1 MSMKTAIKYKDN
13 GLTSIW
19 EELVLKYA
27 GITAVIDRYS
37 DLKLTYKELHQLIL
51 DFASGLQS
59 LGLKKGDHISLFSE
73 NSAKWLIA
81 DQAVLM
87 CGVVNAVRSSQAPKE
102 ELLYILE
109 HSDSTV
115 LIAENLATVEK
126 LKDYSLNFI
135 ICLSDEA
142 IIEDNVYSFKDV
154 VALGKKQEFNPVEID
169 KDDLATL
176 VYTSGTTGKP
186 KGVMLSHGNL
196 LSQITALVDA
206 LKISPGEKAL
216 NMLPTWH
223 TYERTCEYYLL
234 SRGVTM
240 AYTNVVNFKEDIK
253 RYNPHFLISV
263 PRIWEALYSG
273 INIEL
278 KKLPIV
284 RQKIAR
290 FLLKT
295 GETHIKARRVLTNM
309 CIDGNNNKLL
319 ELIKFCATYPA
330 YKLGEKLILK
340 KIPLALGKNFKQG
353 ISGGGALAG
362 YLEDF
367 YETVGINI
375 TVGYGLT
382 ETSPVLT
389 LRKKQFNLKNSAGKP
404 IPGTEI
410 KIQDGIVFARG
421 AQFMKGYYKAPQA
434 TNEILSNDGW
444 LNTGDLGWLTPRN
457 DLILTGRCK
466 DVIVLSNGENIEP
479 QPLEDALLQSSYI
492 SQIMLVGQ
500 DQAHLGALIVLSP
513 EAFENPDIEKILK
526 KELKEHIQK
535 RPNFRLYEK
544 IQCFRIIEE
553 PFSIDNGLLTRTMK
567 VKKSEVYKKYN
578 YLVDEMFS

>member
-1 MSMKTAIKYKDN
+1 MTTTIKYKN
-13 GLTSIW
+13 KGLTSIW
-19 EELVLKYA
+19 EELVLNYA

-37 DLKLTYKELHQLIL
+37 DFELTYKELHQLIL

-59 LGLKKGDHISLFSE
+59 MGLKKDDHVCLFSE
-73 NSAKWLIA
+73 NSAKWLVA

-87 CGVVNAVRSSQAPKE
+87 CGAVNAVRSSQAPTE
-102 ELLYILE
+102 ELLYILN

-135 ICLSDEA
+135 ICLSDEN
-142 IIEDNVYSFKDV
+142 ILQDNVYSFKDV
-154 VALGKKQEFNPVEID
+154 VALGKKQEFNPVEIE

-186 KGVMLSHGNL
+186 KGVMLTHGNL
-196 LSQITALVDA
+196 LSQITALVEP
-206 LKISPGEKAL
+206 LGISPGDKAL

-240 AYTNVVNFKEDIK
+240 AYTNVINFKEDIK
-253 RYNPHFLISV
+253 RYNHHFLVSV
-263 PRIWEALYSG
+263 PRIWEALHSG
-273 INIEL
+273 IHTEL
-278 KKLPIV
+278 KKLPYT
-284 RQKIAR
+284 RQKLAR

-295 GETHIKARRVLTNM
+295 SETHIKARRILTNM
-309 CIDGNNNKLL
+309 TIDGHNNKLHAL
-319 ELIKFCATYPA
+319 VSLCATYPA
-330 YKLGEKLILK
+330 YKLGEKLIFK
-340 KIPLALGKNFKQG
+340 KIRSALGKNFKQG

-362 YLEDF
+362 YLENF

-389 LRKKQFNLKNSAGKP
+389 LRKRHFNLRNSAGKP

-410 KIQDGIVFARG
+410 KIQDGVVFARG
-421 AQFMKGYYKAPQA
+421 AQIMKGYYKDQQA
-434 TNEILSNDGW
+434 TNEILSPDGW
-444 LNTGDLGWLTPRN
+444 LNTGDMGWLTPEN

-466 DVIVLSNGENIEP
+466 DIIVLSNGENIEP
-479 QPLEDALLQSSYI
+479 QPLEDALLQSPYI
-492 SQIMLVGQ
+492 SQVMLIGQ
-500 DQAHLGALIVLSP
+500 DQAHLGALIVLNP
-513 EAFENPDIEKILK
+513 EASENPGIEKILK

-535 RPNFRLYEK
+535 RPNFRTFEAIK
-544 IQCFRIIEE
+544 CFRIIDE
-553 PFSIDNGLLTRTMK
+553 PFSIENGLLTRTMK
-567 VKKSEVYKKYN
+567 VKKPEVYKKYS
-578 YLVDEMFS
+578 YLVDEMFR